1 MNTVEQT
8 NNRKDWLALGGAC
21 WICAIAIWAF
31 AYAIWLGREQ
41 LRITTYHHDL
51 KWIGMALHQYH
62 DLHGSF
68 PPVVVRDE
76 DGTALHSWRS
86 LIQPQLFE
94 IHRDGQRSETYSLSE
109 PWDSSQN
116 QQSLKDHRFG
126 RHRCQ
131 FLAVVGE
138 HAAWQPD
145 GVRRL
150 REFTDGTSQTILVIA
165 VRDSGIPW
173 NQPTDA
179 VVTDAG
185 TLTVNGRPL
194 DVAGVE
200 VFVLKADGTVSFFK
214 RGIEQ
219 TLLRALLTIDAGD
232 SVTDF

>member
-1 MNTVEQT
+1 
-8 NNRKDWLALGGAC
+8 
-21 WICAIAIWAF
+21 
-31 AYAIWLGREQ
+31 
-41 LRITTYHHDL
+41 
-51 KWIGMALHQYH
+51 
-62 DLHGSF
+62 
-68 PPVVVRDE
+68 
-76 DGTALHSWRS
+76 
-86 LIQPQLFE
+86 
-94 IHRDGQRSETYSLSE
+94 
-109 PWDSSQN
+109 
-116 QQSLKDHRFG
+116 
-126 RHRCQ
+126 
-131 FLAVVGE
+131 
-138 HAAWQPD
+138 
-145 GVRRL
+145 VRRL